1 VTCRQLYYCSIYVS
15 YVKKNELLTGECD
28 PVAVVSRVEVAAT
41 ELCGAMRTP
50 PTLKDR
56 MHTAST
62 SDLSYSTALIMY
74 VVPGDRPL
82 A

>member
-1 VTCRQLYYCSIYVS
+1 MSDVS
-15 YVKKNELLTGECD
+15 SAMALTVSCD
-28 PVAVVSRVEVAAT
+28 PLTAVPLVGAAAT
-41 ELCGAMRTP
+41 ELCGAIRTP
-50 PTLKDR
+50 PTLNER

-74 VVPGDRPL
+74 VVPGDSPL